1 MSMFSFSLVNWKKK
15 DPKGAMNFENLEL
28 IRSFTGG
35 ASEAGFILV
44 HVTMVSNT
52 PGIIQGALQSLHSAR
67 NDDRLGFNEG
77 LKKYQQTMNKINREM
92 DTMWQRSNPAH
103 YVDFRTFI
111 MGIKGQPMF
120 PEGVWYE
127 DNENGKVVKR
137 GPWQFRGESGANDN
151 IIPTCDNLL
160 QLTEKMPDNPL
171 TEILRDFR
179 SYRPVQHNKWLTF
192 VHDYAKQVK
201 LKEFAM
207 ADNTSRL
214 RYLGILDE
222 IRDFRNRHWNFTK
235 EYIIKRTQH
244 PVATGG
250 SPIVTW
256 LPNQLGATLNAMEE
270 VAKLI
275 DPSKLSSED
284 RAYLDNMRPRME
296 GQYSILQREVAK
308 LKEKYPGH

>member
-1 MSMFSFSLVNWKKK
+1 MT
-15 DPKGAMNFENLEL
+15 FENLEL

-52 PGIIQGALQSLHSAR
+52 PGVVQGALQSLDAVR
-67 NDDRLGFNEG
+67 NDDREGFNAG
-77 LKKYQQTMNKINREM
+77 MKKYQQTLNKINREM

-103 YVDFRTFI
+103 YNDFRTFI
-111 MGIKGQPMF
+111 MGIKDQPMF
-120 PEGVWYE
+120 PGGVFYE
-127 DNENGKVVKR
+127 DYNEKGEVVKR

-151 IIPTCDNLL
+151 IIPTSDNLL
-160 QLTEKMPDNPL
+160 QLTDRMPSNPL
-171 TEILRDFR
+171 TEILKDFR
-179 SYRPVQHNKWLTF
+179 SYRPIQHNKWLSYIY
-192 VHDYAKQVK
+192 DYAKHVN
-201 LKEFAM
+201 LKNFAM
-207 ADNTSRL
+207 NENVSKL

-256 LPNQLGATLNAMEE
+256 LPNQLGATLLAMEDI
-270 VAKLI
+270 AKLI
-275 DPSKLSSED
+275 DTTTLNAED
-284 RAYLDNMRPRME
+284 LAYYNSIKSRID
-296 GQYSILQREVAK
+296 GQYNVLNREVAK
-308 LKEKYPGH
+308 LKTQYPSHQ